1 MRALVSTAATGRGIS
16 EARRVAPRRGDVGR
30 VVVTRA
36 PIAALRPFVKLLWA
50 SDDASTSRLGGPA
63 RELVLPTGAMHLVV
77 RLSDH
82 PLRLYQHLDDPV
94 GRVVG
99 HAVVGGARAAA
110 YLRDV
115 SGPARSVGA
124 QLLPGAADLLFGAGA
139 DELAGRH
146 TPLEDLWGRSTDEAR
161 ERLIAAGPAER
172 QLDVFESILAA
183 RLPRVHGL
191 HPAVAHA
198 LERFSTR
205 HEVRR
210 VVKES
215 GYSHRR
221 FIEVFR
227 AAVGLGPKLYCR
239 ILRFQGALEL
249 VAAGPETS
257 LVDVALEAGYSDQPH
272 FQREFRE
279 FAGVSPTRYRDLSP
293 AFSHHV
299 ALR

>member
-1 MRALVSTAATGRGIS
+1 M
-16 EARRVAPRRGDVGR
+16 
-30 VVVTRA
+30 VVTRA
-36 PIAALRPFVKLLWA
+36 PVPALRPFVKLLWA
-50 SDDASTSRLGGPA
+50 SDEASRGRSRGPA

-82 PLRLYQHLDDPV
+82 PLRLYEHLDDPV
-94 GRVVG
+94 GHVVG

-124 QLLPGAADLLFGAGA
+124 QFLPGAAVLLFGARA

-146 TPLEDLWGRSTDEAR
+146 TPLEDLWGPSTEESR
-161 ERLIAAGPAER
+161 ERLIAAGPADR
-172 QLDVFESILAA
+172 QLDVFESLLAA
-183 RLPRVHGL
+183 RLPRVHGI

-198 LERFSTR
+198 LERFSTT

-239 ILRFQGALEL
+239 VLR
-249 VAAGPETS
+249 S
-257 LVDVALEAGYSDQPH
+257 
-272 FQREFRE
+272 RE
-279 FAGVSPTRYRDLSP
+279 P
-293 AFSHHV
+293 
-299 ALR
+299 

>member
-1 MRALVSTAATGRGIS
+1 VPTAAT
-16 EARRVAPRRGDVGR
+16 ARRVGEGRGEGLGR
-30 VVVTRA
+30 AVVTRT
-36 PIAALRPFVKLLWA
+36 PIPALRPFVKLLWA
-50 SDDASTSRLGGPA
+50 SDEASTPRLGGPA

-82 PLRLYQHLDDPV
+82 PLRLYEHLDDPV
-94 GRVVG
+94 GHVVG

-124 QLLPGAADLLFGAGA
+124 QFLPGAAVLLFGARA

-146 TPLEDLWGRSTDEAR
+146 TPLEDLWGPSTEESR
-161 ERLIAAGPAER
+161 ERLIAAGPADR
-172 QLDVFESILAA
+172 QLDVFESLLAA
-183 RLPRVHGL
+183 RLPRVHGI

-198 LERFSTR
+198 LERFSTT

-239 ILRFQGALEL
+239 VLRFQGALDL
-249 VAAGPETS
+249 VAVRPEIP

-279 FAGVSPTRYRDLSP
+279 LAGVSPTRYRVLSP
-293 AFSHHV
+293 AFTHH
-299 ALR
+299 LPLQ

>member
-1 MRALVSTAATGRGIS
+1 MRALVSTATTGSGIG
-16 EARRVAPRRGDVGR
+16 EARRGAPRRGVGR

-36 PIAALRPFVKLLWA
+36 PIPALRPFVKLLWA
-50 SDDASTSRLGGPA
+50 SDEDPTRLLKGPA

-82 PLRLYQHLDDPV
+82 PLRLYEHLDDQV
-94 GRVVG
+94 GHIVG
-99 HAVVGGARAAA
+99 HAVVGGARAGA

-124 QLLPGAADLLFGAGA
+124 QLLPGAAFVLFGARA

-146 TPLEDLWGRSTDEAR
+146 TPLEDLWGRSADEAR
-161 ERLIAAGPAER
+161 ERLIAAGPAGR
-172 QLDVFESILAA
+172 QLDVFESLLAA
-183 RLPRVHGL
+183 RMPRVHGL

-198 LERFSTR
+198 LERFSTT

-210 VVKES
+210 VVNES

-239 ILRFQGALEL
+239 VLRFQGALDL
-249 VAAGPETS
+249 VAARPEAA

-279 FAGVSPTRYRDLSP
+279 LAGVSPTRYRDLSP
-293 AFSHHV
+293 AFAHHV
-299 ALR
+299 PLR

>member
-1 MRALVSTAATGRGIS
+1 MRALVSTAATGIR
-16 EARRVAPRRGDVGR
+16 EARRGSARREGVGR

-36 PIAALRPFVKLLWA
+36 PMPALRPFVKLLWA
-50 SDDASTSRLGGPA
+50 SEESLPRRSGCPV

-82 PLRLYQHLDDPV
+82 PLRLYEHLDDPV
-94 GRVVG
+94 GDIVG

-110 YLRDV
+110 YVRDV
-115 SGPARSVGA
+115 SSPARAVGA
-124 QLLPGAADLLFGAGA
+124 QLLPGAAHLLFGARA

-146 TPLEDLWGRSTDEAR
+146 TPLEDLWGRSTGEAR
-161 ERLIAAGPAER
+161 ERLIAAGPAGR
-172 QLDVFESILAA
+172 QLDVFESLLAA

-198 LERFSTR
+198 LERFSTT

-221 FIEVFR
+221 FIEIFR

-239 ILRFQGALEL
+239 VLRFQGALDL
-249 VAAGPETS
+249 VASRPEVA

-279 FAGVSPTRYRDLSP
+279 LAGVSPARYRDLSP
-293 AFSHHV
+293 AFAHH
-299 ALR
+299 LPIR

>member
-1 MRALVSTAATGRGIS
+1 M
-16 EARRVAPRRGDVGR
+16 
-30 VVVTRA
+30 
-36 PIAALRPFVKLLWA
+36 KLLWV
-50 SDDASTSRLGGPA
+50 SDQASTPRLGGPA

-77 RLSDH
+77 RLSEH
-82 PLRLYQHLDDPV
+82 PLRLYEHLDDPI
-94 GRVVG
+94 GHVVG

-124 QLLPGAADLLFGAGA
+124 QLLPGAALLLFGAGA

-146 TPLEDLWGRSTDEAR
+146 TPLEDLWGQCTDAAR
-161 ERLIAAGPAER
+161 ERLIAAGPAEA
-172 QLDVFESILAA
+172 QLDAFESLLAT

-198 LERFSTR
+198 LERFSTT
-205 HEVRR
+205 HEARR

-239 ILRFQGALEL
+239 ILRFQGALDL
-249 VAAGPETS
+249 VAARPETP

-293 AFSHHV
+293 AFAHH
-299 ALR
+299 LPLQ